1 MSKINLLPSDLL
13 PKKSI
18 TKLAD
23 ILTKISYASIAIF
36 LLFILTILGI
46 FIINS
51 SNIKKIKTQED
62 ELINIV
68 KQYEQTEQQI
78 VLAKDRIEK
87 ILKIWEKTGI
97 QKHLSGLEKLLEL
110 SSGISLNEMDISSS
124 KSEISLNSMS
134 SLSVS
139 QFMSSLV
146 LSDIYKFIKL
156 KNFSYNPN
164 YGYRITLEA
173 NF

>member
-1 MSKINLLPSDLL
+1 MPKINLLPSDLL

-23 ILTKISYASIAIF
+23 ILTKISYASITIF

-164 YGYRITLEA
+164 YGYRITFEA

>member
-1 MSKINLLPSDLL
+1 MPKINLLPSDLL

-18 TKLAD
+18 TKLAN

-51 SNIKKIKTQED
+51 SNINKIKTQED

-110 SSGISLNEMDISSS
+110 SSGVSLNEMDISSS

-164 YGYRITLEA
+164 YGYRITFEA